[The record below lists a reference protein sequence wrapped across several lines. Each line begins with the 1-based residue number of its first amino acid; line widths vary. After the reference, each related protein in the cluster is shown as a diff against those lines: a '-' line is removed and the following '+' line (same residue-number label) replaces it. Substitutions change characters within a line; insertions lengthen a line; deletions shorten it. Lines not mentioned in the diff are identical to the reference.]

1 MSITDSIVNDLIN
14 KGFSV
19 NNHNNIVETKL
30 NGSKYTYSKT
40 YRKKYR
46 KKYEKTTNKPL
57 AKI

>member
-30 NGSKYTYSKT
+30 NGLKYT
-40 YRKKYR
+40 
-46 KKYEKTTNKPL
+46 
-57 AKI
+57 

>member
-40 YRKKYR
+40 YRKKY
-46 KKYEKTTNKPL
+46 KKTTNKPL